1 MIKMCDNGFICFERI
16 RMSINFHNNPKW
28 LILQQWKII
37 VLRVIENIWLIK
49 ISERFIEEK
58 AIVFRGGPSS
68 NLTY

>member
-1 MIKMCDNGFICFERI
+1 MIDITTMKN
-16 RMSINFHNNPKW
+16 
-28 LILQQWKII
+28 
-37 VLRVIENIWLIK
+37 IENIWLIK